1 MLEKIRAYFRN
12 RGAQLRLR
20 RKCTNLRSILPH
32 MISQRDFYTA
42 EANKYGNYKDHEK
55 AVKLGEE
62 IQAVINFLVDSYE
75 VI

>member
-1 MLEKIRAYFRN
+1 
-12 RGAQLRLR
+12 
-20 RKCTNLRSILPH
+20 

-42 EANKYGNYKDHEK
+42 EANKYGDYKDHER

-75 VI
+75 VV